1 MSTIRS
7 EMTGVANMETT
18 IVLLAFM
25 VCSVPMDKGR
35 AITTEANLRLLENTV
50 RSFKETSGRLPTREE
65 DLSVLIEKPSDW
77 PKAIEWTPFLET
89 TELPRDGW
97 NHDFVYVLNPN
108 LPHGFGV
115 YSCGQ
120 DGVTTSH
127 GNDRDDINTWNA
139 KTPWRIY
146 YELPPAIGDHCAM
159 LVIIGLIL
167 AAVVLIVVEGFPR
180 ARRPAQ

>member
-1 MSTIRS
+1 MKTS
-7 EMTGVANMETT
+7 VVFA
-18 IVLLAFM
+18 LLLLSSA
-25 VCSVPMDKGR
+25 PMDKGR
-35 AITTEANLRLLENTV
+35 VITTEANLQLMERCVTL
-50 RSFKETSGRLPTREE
+50 FKQASGRLPTREE
-65 DLSVLIEKPSDW
+65 GLSVLIQKPSDW
-77 PKAIEWTPFLET
+77 PAAIEWTPFLET

-97 NHDFVYVLNPN
+97 NHNFVYVLNPN

-115 YSCGQ
+115 YSCGE
-120 DGVTTSH
+120 DGVTASR

-146 YELPPAIGDHCAM
+146 YKLPPAIGDHCAM